1 MKMTR
6 RLERDLLRNFLPCL
20 PDEES
25 LRLEDGEID
34 LLEGHEAGD
43 LPELVEEPG
52 AEPHVLR
59 REIPSSA
66 RRVDFDDAIGVTV
79 RRGDVA
85 VGQCRGGCGGGE
97 EAAAAVDVAAQGASK
112 AGGAEGQAW
121 TEHEEVAKRRRRRP
135 RRHRFD
141 STGGC
146 KEI

>member
-66 RRVDFDDAIGVTV
+66 RRVDFDDAIGVAV

-85 VGQCRGGCGGGE
+85 VGQCRRGCGGE